1 MSRGAEIVSSLRK
14 ELEPLNA
21 KILEHPY
28 LKDAER
34 GVLPRGKVEKFVINQ
49 LYIIPYDLRSLG
61 HLLSRASRKDE
72 VELFKAAVDG
82 DYVAMNELLKLAGE
96 LGIGLDRI
104 YEADPEA
111 VAYTHY
117 LAWLA
122 NYATPGQ
129 AAIALVVNLPVWG
142 EAVGRLGRAL
152 KEKYGVKEV
161 GLFELFAKDYASFER
176 MAHPIIERYE
186 DIEGYRLVA
195 RMIQYYEKMFWDAI
209 YRG

>member
-1 MSRGAEIVSSLRK
+1 MSRGAEIVGLLRK

-28 LKDAER
+28 LKDAEQ
-34 GVLPRGKVEKFVINQ
+34 GVLSREKIEKFVINQ
-49 LYIIPYDLRSLG
+49 LYIIPYDLRSLS
-61 HLLSRASRKDE
+61 HLLSRISKTDE
-72 VELFKAAVDG
+72 MEFFKAAVDG
-82 DYVAMNELLKLAGE
+82 DHVAMKELLKLAGE
-96 LGIGLDRI
+96 LDIGFERI
-104 YEADPEA
+104 REVNPEA

-129 AAIALVVNLPVWG
+129 AAIALIVNLPVWG
-142 EAVGRLGRAL
+142 AAVGRLGRAL
-152 KEKYGVKEV
+152 KERYGVEER
-161 GLFELFAKDYASFER
+161 GLFELFAKDYGGFER

-186 DIEGYRLVA
+186 DMEGYRLVA

-209 YRG
+209 YKD